1 MTLFEYYL
9 QYMTRICEGSLEAPE
24 GITLTETD
32 EVRRAMELQQQVGA
46 MGIPAFVRACAAA
59 AGDEIPREAYDNFS
73 MDDALSAA
81 RALTEQAREE
91 PKEPEQKEPDPD
103 AGKHAFEVFLDCI
116 ALDDGLVQYLI
127 EVLKKKDWQEFY
139 KLSRITT
146 KLDLDPN
153 EFLYWLGN
161 KEQYAPREEQVCAA
175 VMDVCLAR
183 LAEEE
188 RMDVAA
194 ALLSG
199 DRKTFELLRCEAPE
213 LLHRQAKASMGLW
226 GSSSPSYLILQSL
239 DAANELLADY
249 PEKLQALLPQL
260 ESLRRRLAVRGWE
273 LLSGEPLKVTLCPK
287 GYGYTGPEVAAALES
302 GGIYPEFYDPD
313 HVVLMVSPQ
322 NDPSD
327 LRRLE
332 EVLAALPRRQAI
344 RQGPPP
350 MPRLE
355 QAVTPHEAMLSPW
368 EEVPLEACCGRI
380 SAAGALGCP
389 PAVPV
394 VLCGQRMDAA
404 AVEVLRYYGF
414 HRCAVLT
421 E

>member
-24 GITLTETD
+24 GITLAETD

-175 VMDVCLAR
+175 VMDACLAR
-183 LAEEE
+183 LAEET
-188 RMDVAA
+188 RMDVVA

-199 DRKTFELLRCEAPE
+199 DRKTFELFRCEAPE
-213 LLHRQAKASMGLW
+213 LLHLPEATFDWYCRN
-226 GSSSPSYLILQSL
+226 YL
-239 DAANELLADY
+239 DRDY
-249 PEKLQALLPQL
+249 P
-260 ESLRRRLAVRGWE
+260 LRMILRLNGVE
-273 LLSGEPLKVTLCPK
+273 F
-287 GYGYTGPEVAAALES
+287 PE
-302 GGIYPEFYDPD
+302 
-313 HVVLMVSPQ
+313 
-322 NDPSD
+322 
-327 LRRLE
+327 RL
-332 EVLAALPRRQAI
+332 
-344 RQGPPP
+344 G
-350 MPRLE
+350 
-355 QAVTPHEAMLSPW
+355 
-368 EEVPLEACCGRI
+368 
-380 SAAGALGCP
+380 
-389 PAVPV
+389 
-394 VLCGQRMDAA
+394 
-404 AVEVLRYYGF
+404 
-414 HRCAVLT
+414 
-421 E
+421 